1 MIVVDKKNIVMG
13 SNALESSAL
22 PEVAPKT
29 QKKKKSEV
37 KKHIY
42 IQEHKAYKR
51 KRNIMTFGCI
61 SLFFVLGMITVG
73 RYNLIFEQ
81 QKKIERLK
89 SEYKSYQFKNDN
101 LKLSLAKGFSLNELE
116 DYSIKNLQ
124 MKAVDKE
131 DCTYADLSKDHFA
144 NPTVKSASSQ
154 KGIFDKLVKLL
165 F

>member
-13 SNALESSAL
+13 SNALESSAI

-29 QKKKKSEV
+29 HRKKNSEI

-51 KRNIMTFGCI
+51 RRNVMTFGCI

-73 RYNLIFEQ
+73 RYNLIYEQ
-81 QKKIERLK
+81 QKSIEALK
-89 SEYKSYQFKNDN
+89 SEYKSYQFKNDH
-101 LKLSLAKGFSLNELE
+101 LKLNLAKGFSLKELE
-116 DYSIKNLQ
+116 DYSVKNLG
-124 MKAVDKE
+124 MKEVGKE
-131 DCTYADLSKDHFA
+131 DCSYADLSKDYFT
-144 NPTVKSASSQ
+144 NPAEKYASSQ
-154 KGIFDKLVKLL
+154 KGIFEKLVELL